1 MSQRP
6 VLLVLAGVNGAGKS
20 SIGGHLLQRAGLAW
34 FNPDTFAR
42 ELIADTGC
50 GQQEAN
56 AVAWQEGMRRLDSA
70 LDAGQSHAFET
81 TLGGRTVPAR
91 ILDATRTHDVV
102 MWFCGLASPE
112 QHLARIR
119 ARVAS
124 GGHDIPEAKVRE
136 RWSAAQLNL
145 IALMPHLSHL
155 RVYDNSRDVEQGA
168 AIPDPTLVL
177 EMVEGRCILPNDA
190 ETMAKTPEWAKV
202 LVGAAMADVENQ
214 KSPPM

>member
-42 ELIADTGC
+42 ELVSDSGC
-50 GQQEAN
+50 SQQEAN
-56 AVAWQEGMRRLDSA
+56 AVAWQEGMRRLDAA

-91 ILDATRTHDVV
+91 VLDATRTHDVV

-112 QHLARIR
+112 QHLARIGT
-119 ARVAS
+119 RVAS

-155 RVYDNSRDVEQGA
+155 RVYDNGRDVEPGA
-168 AIPDPTLVL
+168 AIPDPALVL
-177 EMVEGRCILPNDA
+177 EMVNGRCTWPDDA
-190 ETMAKTPEWAKV
+190 ESMGKTPDWARA
-202 LVGAAMADVENQ
+202 LVGAAVAPAE
-214 KSPPM
+214 